1 MYFRY
6 DIVPHS
12 LLTHSAVKECL
23 FYLVQK
29 IHTALQEFHGL
40 GFAHYDVRLPNIID
54 DNYNAVLI
62 DLDRCKMCR
71 KDCFLLLLNSCMYNK
86 KLGPQ
91 EHDWLQLGWLAGPA
105 QMVSTT
111 TTTMKE
117 NLTTL
122 IRNTR
127 MTPSWLT
134 SSKQVSWVA
143 FLVLFIV

>member
-62 DLDRCKMCR
+62 NLGRCKMCR
-71 KDCFLLLLNSCMYNK
+71 KNCFLLLLNSCMYNK

-91 EHDWLQLGWLAGPA
+91 EHDWLQLGWLAHWACSDGEYNNNYHEREFDDLDQKYKDDSFLA
-105 QMVSTT
+105 
-111 TTTMKE
+111 
-117 NLTTL
+117 NLIKTGVGW
-122 IRNTR
+122 
-127 MTPSWLT
+127 PS
-134 SSKQVSWVA
+134 
-143 FLVLFIV
+143 